1 MNLEEKIVKAL
12 IKLEPIMVVGLAKGF
27 GLALLDEAGEPRPF
41 ELILGDLLDS
51 IHKLSRSGKRKLLS
65 LLREAH

>member
-12 IKLEPIMVVGLAKGF
+12 VKLEPIMVVGLAKGF
-27 GLALLDEAGEPRPF
+27 GVELLDESDEPRPF
-41 ELILGDLLDS
+41 ELVLSDLLDH

>member
-27 GLALLDEAGEPRPF
+27 GVALLDEAGEPRPF
-41 ELILGDLLDS
+41 ELILGELLDH
-51 IHKLSRSGKRKLLS
+51 IHKLSRSGKRKLLA
-65 LLREAH
+65 LLREAR

>member
-12 IKLEPIMVVGLAKGF
+12 VKLEPIMVVGLAKGF
-27 GLALLDEAGEPRPF
+27 SVDLLDEAGEPRPF
-41 ELILGDLLDS
+41 ELILSDLLDR
-51 IHKLSRSGKRKLLS
+51 IHALSRSGKRKLLA